1 MSRSRPERSEAQ
13 GERGLRPK
21 YRRAFGCVTWLYM
34 GILAFLGAATLLA
47 WPLRYIGDGTAFGQI
62 LSRLAFFGLALLL
75 PAMLLAAILGARTYR
90 VETRLGRRAG
100 TLVGA
105 VVGWTSFF
113 ALSWLAVALSLE
125 GRDELF
131 RPVLFAG
138 LGGSVSFYLF
148 VPLALLAAGLVTY
161 ALYSRRTGFNLRRR
175 LIFAGAGLAV
185 FAGLLVL
192 LTGFDLLGIVGVLI
206 STLSGAAGGW
216 VSGIGYARAGGD
228 AMIPPGST
236 IRPIQPRRKPR

>member
-1 MSRSRPERSEAQ
+1 
-13 GERGLRPK
+13 
-21 YRRAFGCVTWLYM
+21 M
-34 GILAFLGAATLLA
+34 GILAFLAAATLLA
-47 WPLRYIGDGTAFGQI
+47 WPLRYIGDGAGFGQI

-90 VETRLGRRAG
+90 VETRLGKRAG

-113 ALSWLAVALSLE
+113 TLSWLAVALSLE

-131 RPVLFAG
+131 RPVFFAG
-138 LGGSVSFYLF
+138 LEESVVFYLF
-148 VPLALLAAGLVTY
+148 IPLALLAAGCITY
-161 ALYSRRTGFNLRRR
+161 ALYSREALFEPRRR
-175 LIFAGAGLAV
+175 LVFAGAGLAGL
-185 FAGLLVL
+185 AGLLVL
-192 LTGFDLLGIVGVLI
+192 STGFDLLGVAGVLV

-216 VSGIGYARAGGD
+216 VSGLGYARAGGD

-236 IRPIQPRRKPR
+236 IRPREPRRKPR